1 MSHSRHPWHRD
12 VCCLRGEREMS
23 KGTTTKREKEKYIV
37 KRRSRERE
45 NCDGQIVFAVSLHFK
60 NRTLVDS
67 ELIQTQVHH

>member
-1 MSHSRHPWHRD
+1 
-12 VCCLRGEREMS
+12 MS